1 MSTAFKVLLV
11 EDNPEALLGTRQ
23 ALFRSRAIHGR
34 GNGGKVDCAR
44 GSGRSAL
51 PGMEGLSLLAKH
63 RGKADVAT
71 PLGNSEKNALQQ
83 DSKIWAVNQWPLG
96 LGGRTTMNE
105 GDARPD
111 GDQVRFQKNSASDV
125 PPPLRGLAGATP

>member
-1 MSTAFKVLLV
+1 MESPRTTDDPTAGIGPARLQRWYIGTGGRRLRLARCRPPLRF
-11 EDNPEALLGTRQ
+11 PEALLGTRQ

-83 DSKIWAVNQWPLG
+83 DSKIWAVNQCLSVW
-96 LGGRTTMNE
+96 E
-105 GDARPD
+105 
-111 GDQVRFQKNSASDV
+111 
-125 PPPLRGLAGATP
+125 AGQ

>member
-23 ALFRSRAIHGR
+23 ALFQSRAIHGR

-83 DSKIWAVNQWPLG
+83 DSKIWAVNQCLSVW
-96 LGGRTTMNE
+96 
-105 GDARPD
+105 DA
-111 GDQVRFQKNSASDV
+111 GQQ
-125 PPPLRGLAGATP
+125 

>member
-1 MSTAFKVLLV
+1 VKAPATCALSTAFKVLLV
-11 EDNPEALLGTRQ
+11 DDNPEALLGTRQ

-34 GNGGKVDCAR
+34 GSGGKVDCAR

-51 PGMEGLSLLAKH
+51 PGMDGLSLLAKH

-83 DSKIWAVNQWPLG
+83 ASKVS
-96 LGGRTTMNE
+96 GGRSM
-105 GDARPD
+105 P
-111 GDQVRFQKNSASDV
+111 F
-125 PPPLRGLAGATP
+125 GL

>member
-34 GNGGKVDCAR
+34 GNGGKADCAR

-51 PGMEGLSLLAKH
+51 PGIDGLSLLVKH
-63 RGKADVAT
+63 RGKADLAT
-71 PLGNSEKNALQQ
+71 RLGIPKRKLYNKIRKFRAVDRCLSVCKGGQQ
-83 DSKIWAVNQWPLG
+83 
-96 LGGRTTMNE
+96 
-105 GDARPD
+105 
-111 GDQVRFQKNSASDV
+111 
-125 PPPLRGLAGATP
+125 

>member
-1 MSTAFKVLLV
+1 MQAPATCAMSTAFKVLLV

-23 ALFRSRAIHGR
+23 ALFQRRAIHGR

-83 DSKIWAVNQWPLG
+83 DSKIWAVNQCLSVW
-96 LGGRTTMNE
+96 
-105 GDARPD
+105 
-111 GDQVRFQKNSASDV
+111 K
-125 PPPLRGLAGATP
+125 AGQ

>member
-23 ALFRSRAIHGR
+23 ALFQSRAIHGR

-71 PLGNSEKNALQQ
+71 PLGNSERTLYNKIRKFGLSTNA
-83 DSKIWAVNQWPLG
+83 SRSG
-96 LGGRTTMNE
+96 
-105 GDARPD
+105 RPD
-111 GDQVRFQKNSASDV
+111 NNE
-125 PPPLRGLAGATP
+125 